1 MKTKIGVLILAV
13 VSIGLLIALL
23 ATKKAAEGERARDG
37 SIITVFSNQL
47 LTVHSS
53 LDELSQNYLEI
64 SNRWITTRAAYG
76 DATNNL
82 AQATNNLAET
92 ASTLAATRSS
102 LQGAQ
107 DQITNL
113 STRISD
119 LQLQNQALDAQ
130 AGSLSNR
137 IALLDAQIA
146 ETRQKL
152 ATSETNNAFLTGELQ
167 KQMAQKAELE
177 HRFNDLDAVRA
188 QVKKL
193 RDEAFAARRLQWIN
207 NGTSPGTQPKGGEI
221 LMRRT
226 PPPEATTTTNR
237 RPQFDLNVEVG
248 SDGSVHVI
256 PPPASP
262 QDNAAQAAARAALL
276 RQMNG
281 TNAPA
286 PSDAAH

>member
-1 MKTKIGVLILAV
+1 MKTKIGAVILAAAC
-13 VSIGLLIALL
+13 IGLLIALL
-23 ATKKAAEGERARDG
+23 ATKKAAEDARHTDEV
-37 SIITVFSNQL
+37 SLNEFSNQL
-47 LTVHSS
+47 VTVHSS

-64 SNRWITTRAAYG
+64 SNRWITTRAAYV
-76 DATNNL
+76 DVSNNL
-82 AQATNNLAET
+82 MET
-92 ASTLAATRSS
+92 STALAAAQTS
-102 LQGAQ
+102 LQGDA

-113 STRISD
+113 TGRISD
-119 LQLQNQALDAQ
+119 LELQNKALDAQ
-130 AGSLSNR
+130 AGSLSNT
-137 IALLDAQIA
+137 IAGLDAQIA

-152 ATSETNNAFLTGELQ
+152 ATSETNNVFLTGELQ

-193 RDEAFAARRLQWIN
+193 RDDAFAARRLQWMN
-207 NGTSPGTQPKGGEI
+207 NGTSPTTQPKGGEI
-221 LMRRT
+221 LMKRT
-226 PPPEATTTTNR
+226 PQPDAGATTNR

-276 RQMNG
+276 KQMSG
-281 TNAPA
+281 TNATA